1 MQELAAIKPL
11 LTALIMPP
19 GGPLLLILL
28 GWVLLRR
35 AQPWLRSGRSAR
47 PLRHRFGHL
56 FVGLGAL
63 GLWLLSC
70 NAVAVWLAHNLVGQP
85 PAITAAQLKTSGAQA
100 IVVLGGGI
108 DASPPEWANEKD
120 SANRSQLT
128 IEAFERLRYGAHL
141 ARETGL
147 PLAYSG
153 GVGWAAEGFYTE
165 AEATVAARQSQ
176 RELGVPV
183 RFVEARSRDT
193 RENARESWAL
203 LSKQNITQVA
213 VVTNAWHM
221 RRSVRAYNDAG
232 FRVTPAPMGYVQ
244 TQFAPALEWLPT
256 ATGLSNSRTVL
267 REWLGYQMGQ

>member
-1 MQELAAIKPL
+1 MFEPASIKPL

-19 GGPLLLILL
+19 GGPLLMILL

-35 AQPWLRSGRSAR
+35 AQPWLRTGHSAR
-47 PLRHRFGHL
+47 PFRHRLGHFL
-56 FVGLGAL
+56 VGLGAL
-63 GLWLLSC
+63 ALWLLSC
-70 NAVAVWLAHNLVGQP
+70 NAVAVWLAQTLVSQP
-85 PAITAAQLKTSGAQA
+85 PAITAAQLKASGAQT

-108 DASPPEWANEKD
+108 DAAPPEWANDK
-120 SANRSQLT
+120 NKSQLT
-128 IEAFERLRYGAHL
+128 MQAFERLRYGAHL

-153 GVGWAAEGFYTE
+153 GIGWAAEGFYTE

-183 RFVEARSRDT
+183 RYVEARSRDT

-221 RRSVRAYNDAG
+221 RRSARAYSEVG
-232 FRVTPAPMGYVQ
+232 FRVTAAPMGYVQ
-244 TQFAPALEWLPT
+244 PIFGPALEWLPT
-256 ATGLSNSRTVL
+256 AQGLGNSRVVL
-267 REWLGYQMGQ
+267 REWLGYQLGQ

>member
-1 MQELAAIKPL
+1 MLELAAIKPL
-11 LTALIMPP
+11 LTALVMPP
-19 GGPLLLILL
+19 GGPLLLVLL

-35 AQPWLRSGRSAR
+35 TQPSLRSGRSAR
-47 PLRHRFGHL
+47 HSLGH
-56 FVGLGAL
+56 FCVGLGAL
-63 GLWLLSC
+63 VLWLLSC
-70 NAVAVWLAHNLVGQP
+70 NAVAVWLAQNLVGQP
-85 PAITAAQLKTSGAQA
+85 AAITAQQLKNSGAQA
-100 IVVLGGGI
+100 VVVLGGGI
-108 DASPPEWANEKD
+108 DATPPEWASVAQK
-120 SANRSQLT
+120 SQLT
-128 IEAFERLRYGAHL
+128 MDAFERLRYGAHL

-165 AEATVAARQSQ
+165 AEATVAAAQSQ

-183 RFVEARSRDT
+183 RYVEARSRDT

-221 RRSVRAYNDAG
+221 RRSVRAFDDAG

-244 TQFAPALEWLPT
+244 PVFAPALEWLPT
-256 ATGLSNSRTVL
+256 AQGLSNSRRVL
-267 REWLGYQMGQ
+267 REWLGYQLGQ